1 MKFRKLKAE
10 EISVR
15 VARCGSNANVEWAQL
30 LLFCDSR
37 AVACI
42 LDESVGAFDWQVSYT
57 NNNANCILSIYDA
70 YKGEWI
76 RKENVGTPAQMEPVK
91 SLASDAF
98 KRAAGY
104 WGIGRELYSAGNIF
118 TRNVNVTKN
127 QRGYFEVKDKFT
139 VQEIAYDGNGNII
152 KLVIWN
158 DTIGTTAYVIDKTE
172 DKK

>member
-1 MKFRKLKAE
+1 MKAE

-37 AVACI
+37 AVASI
-42 LDESVGAFDWQVSYT
+42 LDESVGAFEWQVAYT
-57 NNNANCILSIYDA
+57 NNNANCILSIYDGT
-70 YKGEWI
+70 KGEWI

-98 KRAAGY
+98 KRAAAY

-139 VQEIAYDGNGNII
+139 VQEISYDDNGNIN

-172 DKK
+172 DNK